1 MYLLWIYE
9 TCSGSHVS
17 SLTDLTL
24 EKKEKKKSITNEM
37 ELSPDNILNP
47 AFRHNIARALAQET
61 VKHMN
66 IIYWTR

>member
-1 MYLLWIYE
+1 
-9 TCSGSHVS
+9 
-17 SLTDLTL
+17 
-24 EKKEKKKSITNEM
+24 M
-37 ELSPDNILNP
+37 ELSPDNFLNP